1 MVVQLADVEMAS
13 HAAFTDGSSVTLE
26 HFVLSYVAYQVT
38 ETTLPNML
46 AFPVIVIE
54 YSVLVLP
61 LSKVVMIPNIELAL
75 NVAGNECVTLTD
87 T

>member
-1 MVVQLADVEMAS
+1 MQLADVEMAS
-13 HAAFTDGSSVTLE
+13 HAAFTDDFSSTLE
-26 HFVLSYVAYQVT
+26 HSVLSYVAYQVT

-46 AFPVIVIE
+46 AFPVMAIE
-54 YSVLVLP
+54 YSVPVLP

>member
-1 MVVQLADVEMAS
+1 MAS
-13 HAAFTDGSSVTLE
+13 HAVFTDDFPSTLE
-26 HFVLSYVAYQVT
+26 HSVQSYVAYQVT

-46 AFPVIVIE
+46 SFPVIFIE
-54 YSVLVLP
+54 YSVPVLP
-61 LSKVVMIPNIELAL
+61 LGKVVMIPNIELAW